1 MKLTSAE
8 IREKYLKFFEERGHK
23 IVPSSSLIPEND
35 PTTLFTGSGMQ
46 PMVPYLLGEKHPSG
60 TRIVDSQKCFRAWD
74 IEEVGD
80 NTHTTF
86 FEMLGNWSLGDYF
99 KEEQIPWMFE
109 FLVKKIGLDPNK
121 LYFSVYKGTKEIWI
135 WRDDTAEK
143 LWKEQFKNV
152 WVDAKSVDDVEENGM
167 QWGRIFFYDEKE
179 NWWSRAGVP
188 NKMPNWEPGGP
199 DSEMFWDF
207 WADLEL
213 HEKSEWKETHCNPAC
228 DCGRFLEIGNNV
240 FMQYKKTAEW
250 FLELENKN
258 IDFGGWLE
266 RIAVALS
273 DNPDVY
279 MWDLF
284 DGIRN
289 KIEELTWKKYWE
301 NTNETLAFRVVMD
314 HVRAATFL
322 IWDGAV
328 PSNKD
333 QWYFT
338 RRLIRRAIRFA
349 SHLWVEGWFIEKVAS
364 EVVDGYSSHYTDLAE
379 KKAFILSEMEWEE
392 KQFLSTLDKG
402 LKEFDKLLKG
412 FEIAFERSWKKID
425 TIAGPK
431 AFKLYDTYGFPLEM
445 TVELAN
451 EKGLK
456 VDETGFAKAFEEHQ
470 AKSRAGAEQKFK
482 WWLADDS
489 TATTELHSATHLL
502 LAWLNHVLGWDIH
515 QKWSNITAERLRFDF
530 NHDGKVERDILDKVE
545 EFVNEAI
552 QSGTKVTLTEMDKQ
566 KAMDEGVEW
575 SFWEKYP
582 DTVKVYSMVWNNGR
596 TYSKELCW
604 GPHVEA
610 TSDMWRFKIKKE
622 EASSRGIRR
631 IKAVLIKD

>member
-60 TRIVDSQKCFRAWD
+60 TRIVDSQKCFRAGD

-121 LYFSVYKGTKEIWI
+121 LYFSVYKGTKEIGI
-135 WRDDTAEK
+135 GRDDTAEK

-152 WVDAKSVDDVEENGM
+152 GVDAKSVDDVEENGM
-167 QWGRIFFYDEKE
+167 QGGRIFFYDEKE

-188 NKMPNWEPGGP
+188 NKMPNGEPGGP

-207 WADLEL
+207 GADLEL

-240 FMQYKKTAEW
+240 FMQYKKTAEG

-258 IDFGGWLE
+258 IDFGGGLE

-279 MWDLF
+279 MGDLF

-289 KIEELTWKKYWE
+289 KIEELTGKKYGE

-322 IWDGAV
+322 IGDGAV

-333 QWYFT
+333 QGYFT

-349 SHLWVEGWFIEKVAS
+349 SHLGVEGGFIEKVAS

-379 KKAFILSEMEWEE
+379 KKAFILSEMEGEE

-412 FEIAFERSWKKID
+412 FEIAFERSGKKID

-482 WWLADDS
+482 GGLADDS

-502 LAWLNHVLGWDIH
+502 LAGLNHVLGGDIH
-515 QKWSNITAERLRFDF
+515 QKGSNITAERLRFDF

-566 KAMDEGVEW
+566 KAMDEGVEG

-582 DTVKVYSMVWNNGR
+582 DTVKVYSMVGNNGR
-596 TYSKELCW
+596 TYSKELCG

-610 TSDMWRFKIKKE
+610 TSDMGRFKIKKE